1 MTKREKDEAREERIE
16 MEVVVDAYGPEE
28 RAMGW
33 YYYLDDRLS
42 FPFKARCARERT
54 ISPLRTGEEVLVER
68 LAPEDECLQE
78 IFVLIAWQ
86 DRTLGLPLAQ
96 LDVVESDEDTLEAV
110 GDWHYWVEQGY
121 SYG

>member
-1 MTKREKDEAREERIE
+1 

-42 FPFKARCARERT
+42 FPFKAHCARERT
-54 ISPLRTGEEVLVER
+54 TSPLRIGEEVVVDR
-68 LAPEDECLQE
+68 LAPENECLHE
-78 IFVLIAWQ
+78 IFVLVTWQ

-96 LDVVESDEDTLEAV
+96 LEVAEADEDTLEAV